1 MAQDTAVLQLTED
14 IAKMH
19 FEHLGE
25 VAEMLAVV
33 DKHLRKK

>member
-1 MAQDTAVLQLTED
+1 MAQDTAVLQLTDD

-25 VAEMLAVV
+25 FAVV